1 MDLLQRGP
9 RRLPLPTHRVPTS
22 QVRTP
27 EPFWPTLMCNIVMM
41 LHVIY
46 YGKSDDP
53 GLFAD
58 GLELIHV
65 FEHIRKVLQIGRAA
79 SEVEDS
85 FGFFA
90 NGAPAFGV

>member
-22 QVRTP
+22 QVRNP
-27 EPFWPTLMCNIVMM
+27 EPFWPTLMM

-46 YGKSDDP
+46 YGKSDDS

>member
-1 MDLLQRGP
+1 M
-9 RRLPLPTHRVPTS
+9 
-22 QVRTP
+22 
-27 EPFWPTLMCNIVMM
+27 
-41 LHVIY
+41 IY

-65 FEHIRKVLQIGRAA
+65 FEHVRKVLQIGRAA

-90 NGAPAFGV
+90 NGALAFGV

>member
-1 MDLLQRGP
+1 MDLLQHCP
-9 RRLPLPTHRVPTS
+9 RCLPLPAHRVHTS
-22 QVRTP
+22 QVRNP
-27 EPFWPTLMCNIVMM
+27 EPFWRTLMSNIVMM

-46 YGKSDDP
+46 YEKSYDS